1 MDEQHTGF
9 RAWMNLMRVHQTI
22 QQKVIDLMARY
33 GLTLAQFDVLVQ
45 LQREEGITQ
54 QQLADRLLVTKGNVT
69 GLIDRLEREK
79 LVERRSDSEDR
90 RSNLL
95 YLTDSGSAQILQIL
109 PEHKTQLRTLMDIL
123 SREKQEQLLTLL
135 QELEE
140 GLKAGKGQF
149 FLI

>member
-140 GLKAGKGQF
+140 GLKAGKG
-149 FLI
+149 